1 MGLLSQCVPTKLSP
15 LSNQGATPCFCGSNG
30 ARRNFIL
37 LVACRE
43 KSPQYKVSTSK
54 RTRSGD
60 HSPLMLGP
68 STIRSFILSLFLRT
82 KHLKKQS
89 LDIPKHIISI
99 MHRIGLRHS
108 SSRISFAD
116 WMNVYDVNTST
127 THG

>member
-1 MGLLSQCVPTKLSP
+1 MGLLCQCVPTKLSP

-30 ARRNFIL
+30 GGTLSSWWRVGKQA
-37 LVACRE
+37 
-43 KSPQYKVSTSK
+43 PQYKVSTSK

-68 STIRSFILSLFLRT
+68 SRIRSFILFLFLRT